1 MSLKDKYCIAG
12 VGMSKVGRVPGITS
26 YGFNLEAIK
35 YAIEDAGLDKGEV
48 DGILTKAPTSGF
60 IMLYS
65 AKISQLLGISPK
77 VTLTID
83 AAGATN
89 AMMVQYAMMAIDTG
103 LCNTVVCSYGDNP
116 LSGPAGTY
124 ARGRGSD
131 AAYGMFG
138 APSGYALVAQ
148 RHMQEYGTTSRQ
160 LGAIAVACRK
170 HACLNPDAQ
179 MFGRP
184 MTIDDHQNSR
194 FVVEP
199 LRLFDCCLVSDGG
212 AAVVVTSAERARN
225 LRKQPVYIMG
235 MGQSHPVTDIGQR
248 YPITATGARGSG
260 EIAFRMAG
268 ITPRDVDLAQIYDCF
283 TITLLITLEEYGFC
297 RNGEGGP
304 FVEEGRIEIGGEL
317 PVNTSGGLLSET
329 GMPGMQLIVEA
340 ARQLRGEGG
349 PRQVKDAEIA
359 VVSHQGG
366 IMTTHATLVLRR

>member
-1 MSLKDKYCIAG
+1 MSLKDKYCIVG
-12 VGMSKVGRVPGITS
+12 VGMTKVGRVPGVAS
-26 YGFNLEAIK
+26 HGFNLEAIK
-35 YAIEDAGLDKGEV
+35 YAIEDAGLEKKDV
-48 DGILTKAPTSGF
+48 DGVLIKAPTSDF
-60 IMLYS
+60 SMLYA
-65 AKISQLLGISPK
+65 AKVTQLLGITPK
-77 VTLTID
+77 VNCMID

-89 AMMVQYAMMAIDTG
+89 AMMVQYAMMAIDAG
-103 LCNTVVCSYGDNP
+103 LCSTVVCSYGDNP
-116 LSGPAGTY
+116 LSGPSGTY

-148 RHMQEYGTTSRQ
+148 RYMHEYGTTSRQ

-170 HACLNPDAQ
+170 HACMNPNAQ
-179 MFGRP
+179 MYGRP
-184 MTIDDHQNSR
+184 MTIEDHQKSR

-212 AAVVVTSAERARN
+212 GAVVVTSAERARN
-225 LRKQPVYIMG
+225 LKKPPVFIMG

-248 YPITATGARGSG
+248 YPITETGAKGSG
-260 EIAFRMAG
+260 EIAFQMAG
-268 ITPRDVDLAQIYDCF
+268 ITPEDVDIAQIYDCF

-297 RNGEGGP
+297 RKGEGGA

-329 GMPGMQLIVEA
+329 GMPGMQLIIEA
-340 ARQLRGEGG
+340 VRQLRGEGG

-359 VVSHQGG
+359 VVSNQGG
-366 IMTTHATLVLRR
+366 IMTTHSTLVLRR